1 MTKLFESE
9 NWLQAIGKRMVLKP
23 AAFTELINC
32 WVIIGLPQLVSP
44 PTASSELPTFQPI
57 PINLVS
63 ATLLTP
69 PAELARLL
77 ELEERDDERLDEL
90 NELERLE
97 ELIELDLLEDRLEL
111 MLTLERLEELN
122 ELDRLELMLDREELE
137 DRLELIDEEERE
149 DDVTEPPHMLPVTT
163 GVSIAPL
170 PLTCIPKATV
180 CPGCM
185 LPFQLRLVAL

>member
-44 PTASSELPTFQPI
+44 PTASRELPTFQPI

-69 PAELARLL
+69 AELATLL
-77 ELEERDDERLDEL
+77 ELEERLDEL

-97 ELIELDLLEDRLEL
+97 ELIELDRLEEL
-111 MLTLERLEELN
+111 IELDRLEELN
-122 ELDRLELMLDREELE
+122 ELDRLELILLDRDELDKLE
-137 DRLELIDEEERE
+137 DRLEDLDELIDEERE
-149 DDVTEPPHMLPVTT
+149 DEDAIAPPHIEPVTD
-163 GVSIAPL
+163 GVSIAPF
-170 PLTCIPKATV
+170 PLTCIPNVRV
-180 CPGCM
+180 CPG
-185 LPFQLRLVAL
+185 